1 MAVIDKGMGVGR
13 SFFERSGPVGKLAG
27 WAVDLALI
35 TICGVLI
42 ARLVWTIVTPSAFVA
57 ADPISTTGGNNPPS
71 AARFVAKPT
80 ILTEFNPFARDLQP
94 AAQTETTD
102 APETSLN
109 LAIRSI
115 ILSSNSEQSIV
126 RIQTPDNSVNRFSVG
141 DTVVSGVVLDRI
153 LGDRVILIRS
163 GQRETLYVSERNV
176 IGAVETQRPTPAPTP
191 AAPVSNAASSVSVA
205 SFDELYNRLVIQR
218 IAREGGGTALQVR
231 NGSDAALLNELGF
244 ELDDV
249 LLTVNGYDLSDES
262 LGDLYTTLS
271 AATQLNF
278 SVERGGVPLTR
289 TIQIQQGDREN

>member
-13 SFFERSGPVGKLAG
+13 TFFERSGPVGKLAG
-27 WAVDLALI
+27 WAVDLSLV

-42 ARLVWTIVTPSAFVA
+42 ARLVWTIVTPEAFVP
-57 ADPISTTGGNNPPS
+57 ADPLSASRDTSQPTT
-71 AARFVAKPT
+71 ARFIANPN

-94 AAQTETTD
+94 SGPVETTE

-115 ILSSNSEQSIV
+115 IVSSNSDQSIV
-126 RIQTPDNSVNRFSVG
+126 RIQTPDNSVKRFSVG

-153 LGDRVILIRS
+153 LGDRVILIRN

-176 IGAVETQRPTPAPTP
+176 IGAVETERPAPASTP
-191 AAPVSNAASSVSVA
+191 AAPASNVAPSVTVG
-205 SFDELYNRLVIQR
+205 SFDELYNKLVLQR
-218 IAREGGGTALQVR
+218 VAREGGGTALQIR
-231 NGSDAALLNELGF
+231 NGSDAALLNQLGF
-244 ELDDV
+244 ELNDI

-271 AATQLNF
+271 AATQLSFN
-278 SVERGGVPLTR
+278 VERNGTPLTR
-289 TIQIQQGDREN
+289 TLQIQQGDREN